1 MIFHELLLGVL
12 YRENSSTVMIVIDL
26 QIQIKWLDFLDF
38 FNNFEFFLEILEMP
52 TFCFINADV
61 SLDLIVVLGN

>member
-12 YRENSSTVMIVIDL
+12 YRENSSTFMILIDL

>member
-38 FNNFEFFLEILEMP
+38 FNNFEFFLEVLEMP
-52 TFCFINADV
+52 TFCFINAGV
-61 SLDLIVVLGN
+61 GLDLIVVLGN

>member
-12 YRENSSTVMIVIDL
+12 YRENSSTFMILIDL

-38 FNNFEFFLEILEMP
+38 FNNFEFFLEVLEMP